1 MSRLGLPG
9 HFNLAVNCKYRVN
22 TKTAMGPLHTSLTAG
37 LLEILIINRHYFSAF
52 RQRNSFL
59 LQNSLQLSP
68 PVNEEDMNDDNQ
80 TKTGFYLGRLPSTC
94 ATSPALSF
102 LPFLS
107 PHI

>member
-9 HFNLAVNCKYRVN
+9 HSNLAVNCKYRVN

-37 LLEILIINRHYFSAF
+37 LLVDHKPTLFLSYSPDQQFSPAE
-52 RQRNSFL
+52 QTA
-59 LQNSLQLSP
+59 
-68 PVNEEDMNDDNQ
+68 VDEEDMNDDNQ